1 MQDKIDK
8 MDDKIT
14 QIIGDMR
21 GIAAKAQGDLTKAVL
36 KANATIEMI
45 KSEGLSMLNA
55 SKLVSELMSNLS
67 LVKSIKGTDKKILI
81 LQILESIMGDSADA
95 DVIRTIVPGMIDDF
109 HVLIRAKRNAVSAC
123 FASLPPTMKCY
134 K

>member
-1 MQDKIDK
+1 MQHKIDEI
-8 MDDKIT
+8 DDKIT

-21 GIAAKAQGDLTKAVL
+21 GIAAKTQGDLTKAVL

-67 LVKSIKGTDKKILI
+67 LVKSIKGTDKKIFI
-81 LQILESIMGDSADA
+81 LQILDSIMGDSADA

-109 HVLIRAKRNAVSAC
+109 HVLLRAKRNAVPAC
-123 FASLPPTMKCY
+123 FASLPPIMKCY